1 MTQFR
6 FLAFLFL
13 ITFYSCNQNPDF
25 GGMTADTTLEQIAEK
40 SEEKIP
46 EEKVAVDRK
55 VIKEGDIS
63 FETANAKNTRA
74 IISKSISDLKGYVS
88 ADNVYDYTD
97 KIEHRI
103 TMRVPSGSF
112 DLLLERISEHAK
124 KLDSKDIRAIDVTAE
139 YIDVESRI
147 RTKKELEGRY
157 NELLKKATKVDE
169 ILVIEKEMGSLRTEI
184 ESMEGQL
191 KYLQDR
197 VSFSTLTVTFYEK
210 NTSGF
215 GFSSKLGNAI
225 KNGWTNL
232 LWFFLGLANLWPF
245 LILGGLA
252 IIMYRRFLRK
262 KAKEKGQ

>member
-13 ITFYSCNQNPDF
+13 ITFYSCSQNPDF
-25 GGMTADTTLEQIAEK
+25 GGMTADTTLEQITEK

-55 VIKEGDIS
+55 VIKEGEIS
-63 FETANAKNTRA
+63 FETANAKDTRA
-74 IISKSISDLKGYVS
+74 IISKCISDLKGYIS

-97 KIEHRI
+97 KIEHHI
-103 TMRVPSGSF
+103 TMRVPAESF
-112 DLLLERISEHAK
+112 DLLLERISMHAK
-124 KLDSKDIRAIDVTAE
+124 KLDSKNIRAIDVTAE

-147 RTKKELEGRY
+147 RTKKELETRY
-157 NELLKKATKVDE
+157 KELLKKAVKVDE
-169 ILVIEKEMGSLRTEI
+169 ILIIEKEMGGLRTEI

-191 KYLQDR
+191 KYLQDK
-197 VSFSTLTVTFYEK
+197 VSYSTLSVTFYEK
-210 NTSGF
+210 VTAGF
-215 GFSSKLGNAI
+215 GFNSKMGSAF

-245 LILGGLA
+245 LVLGAIA
-252 IIMYRRFLRK
+252 IILYKRFVRRKLK
-262 KAKEKGQ
+262 